1 MKTRCTMTQS
11 TPEQLRFPA
20 INGLTVRADF
30 NGGALSTDFGPLI
43 LSGVDRQIQLTH
55 QMVEAFNDQRHPSYI
70 DHPLTDLM
78 AQRIYQIA
86 CGYHDANDANALR
99 KDPLFKMGVSAPLL
113 KKIRT

>member
-1 MKTRCTMTQS
+1 MTQS

-55 QMVEAFNDQRHPSYI
+55 QMAEAFNDQRHPSYI
-70 DHPLTDLM
+70 DQLPIHSGI
-78 AQRIYQIA
+78 RN
-86 CGYHDANDANALR
+86 CLR
-99 KDPLFKMGVSAPLL
+99 TAPSNLINL
-113 KKIRT
+113 

>member
-1 MKTRCTMTQS
+1 MTQS

-55 QMVEAFNDQRHPSYI
+55 QMAEAFNDQRHPSYI
-70 DHPLTDLM
+70 DHPLT
-78 AQRIYQIA
+78 
-86 CGYHDANDANALR
+86 
-99 KDPLFKMGVSAPLL
+99 VS
-113 KKIRT
+113 